1 MKDALSSVEVLN
13 CPGIGHTRGGGS
25 GKLIGRETDEP
36 DFMLAEAWSRS

>member
-13 CPGIGHTRGGGS
+13 FSGIGHTRGGGL
-25 GKLIGRETDEP
+25 GRLIGRDADEP